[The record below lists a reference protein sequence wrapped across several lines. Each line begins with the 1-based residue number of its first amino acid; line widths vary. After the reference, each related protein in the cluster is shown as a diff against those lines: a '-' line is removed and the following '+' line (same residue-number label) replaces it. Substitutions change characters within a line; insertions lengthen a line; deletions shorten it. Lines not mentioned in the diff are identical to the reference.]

1 MEFDFYDVND
11 DILTIAKSIRY
22 SLGDIFNRYSK
33 YAYDND
39 IKRIEVDLKL
49 LKFKLLL
56 LKDICSTYKP
66 SIKYEQANA
75 IHSFI
80 QCCETTI
87 RFIKLPSTPYDVER
101 IQEQCDRFLDVC
113 DLIQKTFH

>member
-11 DILTIAKSIRY
+11 DIVTIAKSIRY
-22 SLGDIFNRYSK
+22 SLGDIFNRYSE
-33 YAYDND
+33 YTFDGD
-39 IKRIEVDLKL
+39 DKRIEVDLKL

-66 SIKYEQANA
+66 SIRYEQANA
-75 IHSFI
+75 VHSFI

-87 RFIKLPSTPYDVER
+87 RFVKLPSTAYHVER
-101 IQEQCDRFLDVC
+101 MEEQRDRFLDVC
-113 DLIQKTFH
+113 ELLQKTFR